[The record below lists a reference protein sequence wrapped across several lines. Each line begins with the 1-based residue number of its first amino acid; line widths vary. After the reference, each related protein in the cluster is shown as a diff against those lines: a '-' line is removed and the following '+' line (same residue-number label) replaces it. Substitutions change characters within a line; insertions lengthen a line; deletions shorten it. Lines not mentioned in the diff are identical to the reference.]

1 MRRYIVL
8 LLITGTVWAQTG
20 LDKLVLK
27 DGTEYLG
34 QYLKTEKG
42 LVHFNQ
48 FKLENRRLART
59 FSLQDVQTIQLKDG
73 GYLKLPPEKIDVYEA
88 KKINIKKEINILWGF

>member
-34 QYLKTEKG
+34 KYLKTEKG
-42 LVHFNQ
+42 LVY
-48 FKLENRRLART
+48 FKSFTGTLL
-59 FSLQDVQTIQLKDG
+59 STIAATLFINDIFVFR
-73 GYLKLPPEKIDVYEA
+73 KL
-88 KKINIKKEINILWGF
+88 LL